1 MAQPLPVAL
10 NVRAPGATTPGG
22 DAERIGKPGATIAAG
37 AGSTMTTGATGVA
50 ARDVAAQP
58 ANPET
63 KTTAI
68 AATALRDMRTSGPL
82 ATGEKFN
89 PRATRAG

>member
-1 MAQPLPVAL
+1 MAQPLPAAL
-10 NVRAPGATTPGG
+10 NVRALGVTTPSG
-22 DAERIGKPGATIAAG
+22 DAECIGTGGATIEAG
-37 AGSTMTTGATGVA
+37 DGTCMTTVATTGVA
-50 ARDVAAQP
+50 AREVAAQP

-82 ATGEKFN
+82 VTGENFN
-89 PRATRAG
+89 LRAT